1 MDNRLPGRRVLVVE
15 DNPVIAF
22 DIDDALRENGV
33 EVVGPAHD
41 IESGLA
47 LLREDGLDGAV
58 LDIDIGGR
66 PVWPIARELKS
77 DGVPFVFVSGDCD
90 RGLPDD
96 FTGAVCLRKPAQT
109 EAILSTVAAVM
120 RSAELAQTAVRT

>member
-22 DIDDALRENGV
+22 DIDDALRESGA

-47 LLREDGLDGAV
+47 LIRKDALDGAV
-58 LDIDIGGR
+58 LDIDIAGR

-90 RGLPDD
+90 KGLPED
-96 FTGAVCLRKPAQT
+96 FAGAVCLHKPAPT
-109 EAILSTVAAVM
+109 DAILTTVAAVM
-120 RSAELAQTAVRT
+120 RER

>member
-1 MDNRLPGRRVLVVE
+1 MKNRLPGRRILVVE

-22 DIDDALRENGV
+22 DIDDALRESGA
-33 EVVGPAHD
+33 EVIGPAHD

-47 LLREDGLDGAV
+47 LARQDTLDGAV

-77 DGVPFVFVSGDCD
+77 EGVPFVFVSGDCRD
-90 RGLPDD
+90 GLPND
-96 FTGAVCLRKPAQT
+96 FTHAVCLHKPAPT
-109 EAILSTVAAVM
+109 EAILSSVAAVIQD
-120 RSAELAQTAVRT
+120 R

>member
-47 LLREDGLDGAV
+47 LIREDSLDGAV

-77 DGVPFVFVSGDCD
+77 EGVPFVFVSGDCD

-96 FTGAVCLRKPAQT
+96 FTGAVCLHKPAQT
-109 EAILSTVAAVM
+109 EAILNTVAAVM
-120 RSAELAQTAVRT
+120 GER